1 MRPSTI
7 NNKHTILYI
16 RLYRAQVVM
25 LTSRLN
31 ILLVLGLL
39 AVMVDAMT
47 ESSRLV
53 FPLALLG
60 IVPLAERLG

>member
-1 MRPSTI
+1 
-7 NNKHTILYI
+7 
-16 RLYRAQVVM
+16 M